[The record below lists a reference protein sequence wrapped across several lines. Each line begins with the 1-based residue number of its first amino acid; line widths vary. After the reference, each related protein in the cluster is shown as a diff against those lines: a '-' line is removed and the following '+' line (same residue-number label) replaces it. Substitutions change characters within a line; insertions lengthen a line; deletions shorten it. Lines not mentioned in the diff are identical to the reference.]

1 VTRFRKREQKLDF
14 WDLTKVVFRRWKIS
28 LPLFLL
34 TVVATGAVAVTA
46 KPDYVMTAYV
56 QFIPAKVAPTD
67 NPVAAGLRNPWN
79 QLGLNTLGQA
89 AIYATQDQRFIDS
102 LKAGGHTTNIVL
114 TITYPNPIITVQVVG
129 PTKVD
134 TTMTTQ
140 LVINRLRDSAE
151 ALQRQSG
158 VHDDDLIGSQRLD
171 QGQNLEQSGGKQ
183 KRAVVAAFA
192 AGFLLTAGGTVLFDA
207 LARRRTRRRES
218 NEKVDPLAVEIALAR
233 EAAAA
238 GATNGKEVP
247 MLPKVPVVQAEST
260 TAVPASEALTMIHPK
275 IVIPDE
281 DEPAEQPAPKPTA
294 PPERPASVVE
304 RAVSATERSAA
315 SIVERPAN
323 AKSTRPLQAGTYRS
337 MNAQTENNDDHG
349 TVPVSASGL
358 PADVRVVLQ
367 PEWVAGENGGKSR

>member
-1 VTRFRKREQKLDF
+1 LDF
-14 WDLTKVVFRRWKIS
+14 WDLTKVIFRRWKIS

-34 TVVATGAVAVTA
+34 TIVATGAIAVTA
-46 KPDYVMTAYV
+46 KPDYVMTSYV
-56 QFIPAKVAPTD
+56 QFIPARVAPTD
-67 NPVAAGLRNPWN
+67 NPLAAGLRNPWN

-102 LKAGGHTTNIVL
+102 LKAAGHTTNIVL
-114 TITYPNPIITVQVVG
+114 TMTYPNPIITVQVVG
-129 PTKVD
+129 STAAD
-134 TTMTTQ
+134 TIATTL
-140 LVINRLRDSAE
+140 LVINRLRDSAD

-158 VHDDDLIGSQRLD
+158 VRDDDLIGSQRLD
-171 QGQNLEQSGGKQ
+171 QGQNLAPSGGKQ

-192 AGFLLTAGGTVLFDA
+192 AGFLITAGGTVLFDA
-207 LARRRTRRRES
+207 IVRRRARRRES
-218 NEKVDPLAVEIALAR
+218 REKVDPLAVEIALAR

-238 GATNGKEVP
+238 GASNGKEVP
-247 MLPKVPVVQAEST
+247 LVPKVPVVQAET
-260 TAVPASEALTMIHPK
+260 TTVPASEALTMIHPK
-275 IVIPDE
+275 IVVPDE
-281 DEPAEQPAPKPTA
+281 DTPAAERPAPVAEQPVAEQPAAERPVAERPA
-294 PPERPASVVE
+294 PERPAVE
-304 RAVSATERSAA
+304 RPAA

-337 MNAQTENNDDHG
+337 INAQTENNDDPG